1 LTTYSIQAPD
11 GKTYRIDGPQGA
23 TQEQVQAEVMRQNP
37 HLASAPQQAP
47 EALRWDVLGDIGRAA
62 SGAFDALKQDAST
75 AMSAPTSGDY
85 GPLASLKRMGAAAK
99 VPLDAL
105 GVVASPITGAI
116 HGIGGSALSYTLPK
130 LPNDIDT
137 SKGPLGFGPTLYAD
151 PKRAADDVLDQ
162 ALPLA
167 MPSDPAAI
175 AASAPARAATNAERT
190 AAILRNKAIAKVN
203 ERAAQDNLVPSD
215 IAARQQ
221 QAAANGDNLTLMD
234 LGGKNTKGLAGAVY
248 RAPGQ
253 AGTDIGDFLT
263 KRDDTA
269 ASALTKDIQGGV
281 ANGSTYSAVQDL
293 LQARSNAAGPLYK
306 QALTA
311 ESTAPFESQFRDALQ
326 KATGAKGQIA
336 KQIRDIDTN
345 NPGALA
351 ARGAAGADVRAR
363 YMDLHDQLQ
372 RAESDRQAALSVF
385 QKAQA
390 DKTANAPGATW
401 SPRLQQFLD
410 HPDVQTGL
418 KNGLM
423 QEMQDAI
430 TNNRPFK
437 PSDYSIIGTDEA
449 GKPIVGAVP
458 TMKSL
463 AVAKEALDAKV
474 AEMRDP
480 VTGRP
485 TKAGLSLGKFRD
497 AFRDELDN
505 INPAY
510 KAAREAWS
518 GPTQSMEAV
527 IDGRQHFSRT
537 ESNEQLKAEFN
548 ALSPSD
554 KDFYRMGAA
563 EAKVDALERA
573 PDASDKSKRVINS
586 ERDRKRFNMLF
597 DSPAQAQQ
605 FIDNVARK
613 RAMFDTKNAIT
624 GNSATAQR
632 FIEDSDNGNAD
643 MLFNGVRGI
652 GHAAGGNILG
662 AVKAAYDTK
671 RALGLR
677 NNPALNME
685 ISKLLLDPRLRVANS
700 GTDLLPPL
708 PVPRKQYAI
717 SPGAAGLV
725 GLTLP
730 QIGSKN

>member
-1 LTTYSIQAPD
+1 MTTYSIQAPD
-11 GKTYRIDGPQGA
+11 GKTYQIDGPQGA

-37 HLASAPQQAP
+37 HLSAAPKAPESAP
-47 EALRWDVLGDIGRAA
+47 RWDVLGDIGRAA
-62 SGAFDALKQDAST
+62 SGAYDALKQDAST

-116 HGIGGSALSYTLPK
+116 HGIGGSALSYAMPK
-130 LPNDIDT
+130 LPHDIDT
-137 SKGPLGFGPTLYAD
+137 SKGPLGFGPTLYSD

-175 AASAPARAATNAERT
+175 AAAAPARAASNAQR
-190 AAILRNKAIAKVN
+190 ADAILRNKAIMKVN
-203 ERAAQDNLVPSD
+203 ERAAQDNLAPSD

-221 QAAANGDNLTLMD
+221 QALANGDNLTLMD

-253 AGTDIGDFLT
+253 AGTDIENFLT
-263 KRDDTA
+263 SRNDSASTA
-269 ASALTKDIQGGV
+269 LATEIQGKV
-281 ANGSTYSAVQDL
+281 AKGSTYNVVQDL
-293 LQARSNAAGPLYK
+293 LDARSNAARPAYDAAEKIGP
-306 QALTA
+306 
-311 ESTAPFESQFRDALQ
+311 
-326 KATGAKGQIA
+326 
-336 KQIRDIDTN
+336 
-345 NPGALA
+345 
-351 ARGAAGADVRAR
+351 V
-363 YMDLHDQLQ
+363 H
-372 RAESDRQAALSVF
+372 SD
-385 QKAQA
+385 
-390 DKTANAPGATW
+390 
-401 SPRLQQFLD
+401 RLQQFLST
-410 HPDVQTGL
+410 PEVQAGL
-418 KNGLM
+418 KRGLKL
-423 QEMQDAI
+423 ERLNSI
-430 TNNRPFK
+430 SENRPFVD
-437 PSDYSIIGTDEA
+437 SDYAVTGYRNGNFDE
-449 GKPIVGAVP
+449 PIFDKVP
-458 TMKSL
+458 TMKSMI
-463 AVAKEALDAKV
+463 VANEGLGAQIAD
-474 AEMRDP
+474 MINP

-485 TKAGLSLGKFRD
+485 TKDGLALKKFRD
-497 AFRDELDN
+497 SFQSELDRLSGGK
-505 INPAY
+505 Y
-510 KAAREAWS
+510 KAARETWS
-518 GPTQSMEAV
+518 GPSQSMEAV
-527 IDGRQHFSRT
+527 QDGRQHFSRS
-537 ESNEQLKAEFN
+537 ESNDQLRAEFER
-548 ALSPSD
+548 LSPAD
-554 KDFYRMGAA
+554 KDFYRLGAA
-563 EAKVDALERA
+563 EAKVDAVERA

-643 MLFNGVRGI
+643 MLFNGVRGL

-685 ISKLLLDPRLRVANS
+685 ISKLLLNPRLRVAN
-700 GTDLLPPL
+700 GPGDLLPTL

-717 SPGAAGLV
+717 SPGAAGLL
-725 GLTLP
+725 GATLP
-730 QIGSKN
+730 QIGSNK

>member
-1 LTTYSIQAPD
+1 MTTYSIQAPD

-37 HLASAPQQAP
+37 HLASAQQQSP
-47 EALRWDVLGDIGRAA
+47 EAPRWDVLGDIGRAA

-75 AMSAPTSGDY
+75 AISAPTSGDY

-116 HGIGGSALSYTLPK
+116 HGIAGSALSYALPK

-175 AASAPARAATNAERT
+175 AASAPARAATNAER
-190 AAILRNKAIAKVN
+190 ADAILRNKAIAKVN

-253 AGTDIGDFLT
+253 AGTDIDNFLT
-263 KRDDTA
+263 SRNDSASTA
-269 ASALTKDIQGGV
+269 LASEIQGKV

-293 LQARSNAAGPLYK
+293 LNARS
-306 QALTA
+306 
-311 ESTAPFESQFRDALQ
+311 S
-326 KATGAKGQIA
+326 
-336 KQIRDIDTN
+336 
-345 NPGALA
+345 A
-351 ARGAAGADVRAR
+351 ARPAYDAAEQIGPV
-363 YMDLHDQLQ
+363 H
-372 RAESDRQAALSVF
+372 SD
-385 QKAQA
+385 
-390 DKTANAPGATW
+390 
-401 SPRLQQFLD
+401 RLQQFLST
-410 HPDVQTGL
+410 PEVQAGL
-418 KNGLM
+418 KRGLKL
-423 QEMQDAI
+423 ERLNSIAE
-430 TNNRPFK
+430 NRPFVD
-437 PSDYSIIGTDEA
+437 SDYAVTGYQNGNFDE
-449 GKPIVGAVP
+449 PIFDKVP
-458 TMKSL
+458 TMKSMI
-463 AVAKEALDAKV
+463 VANEGLGAQIAD
-474 AEMRDP
+474 MINP

-485 TKAGLSLGKFRD
+485 TKDGLALKKFRD
-497 AFRDELDN
+497 SFQAELDRLSGGK
-505 INPAY
+505 Y
-510 KAAREAWS
+510 KAARETWS
-518 GPTQSMEAV
+518 GPSQSMEAV
-527 IDGRQHFSRT
+527 QDGRQHFSRT
-537 ESNEQLKAEFN
+537 ESNDQLQAEFN
-548 ALSPSD
+548 NLSPAD
-554 KDFYRMGAA
+554 KDFYRLGAA
-563 EAKVDALERA
+563 EAKVDAVERA

-613 RAMFDTKNAIT
+613 RAMFDTKDAIT